1 MLQKQAPKAIVP
13 LQPLPKL
20 LKSPS
25 LHPLNT
31 MPQQFPPRKGCRRQ
45 RLNRVGRLLRLRS
58 QRPMLRLVSRTQP
71 RVLRPIRAR
80 TRASTSRPR
89 LLRKLRLRHRPMRN
103 SSKGLMRPVRR
114 GQQLEPRL
122 QQRPLAQSRRQPR
135 RRSHKLRHL
144 ERRLRP
150 KPGNSRKKLQRP
162 KHS

>member
-45 RLNRVGRLLRLRS
+45 RLNRVGRPSLR
-58 QRPMLRLVSRTQP
+58 QHSRTPP
-71 RVLRPIRAR
+71 RVLRPIRVR

-89 LLRKLRLRHRPMRN
+89 LLRKLRLRRRPMRN